1 MALETIRMTSPK
13 LLLSMMVVATSLAA
27 PQINERQV
35 VGDVLA
41 QLQPAISRAIGS
53 LNVGGSSSFGRA
65 GSSSGFRGGAQSFGA
80 GSSGGFSSAPVIQR
94 FTPSQSSRG
103 FSSGGSFSGSAG
115 GSNPSSI
122 TATVVSQL
130 QPSIAAA
137 VAQALRASQRPSVGL
152 GGSRGGQEEYADG
165 PASYQYGY
173 KVADDEAQTYMAHE
187 ETRDG
192 DQVQGKYNYVDA
204 TGALVTVNYQAS
216 PETGYTEQRE
226 VQKNAVQMRNIPG
239 AWTGPLA
246 GVDDVQG
253 AGGAGGARQSSGLSQ
268 SDLIARILAQIQP
281 QITGAVQSAIGANRG
296 SSGGFSSRGFSQRPA
311 SVGFTS
317 QPATIIRTPVAS
329 TRSGGFGGF
338 SGNSGNS
345 GLVSSIVSSLQ
356 PRISSA
362 VNSAISSRGS
372 SRRGSSSRGSFSR
385 GAQQVSGGGN
395 SLGGLFGTPGQTS
408 VSLQTPEFSVQY

>member
-1 MALETIRMTSPK
+1 MISPK

-53 LNVGGSSSFGRA
+53 LNVGGSSSFGRV

-103 FSSGGSFSGSAG
+103 VSTGGPFNGSG

-187 ETRDG
+187 ETREG
-192 DQVQGKYNYVDA
+192 DQVQGKYNYVDP

-253 AGGAGGARQSSGLSQ
+253 AGAPRQSSGLSQ

-281 QITGAVQSAIGANRG
+281 QITRAVQSAIGANRG
-296 SSGGFSSRGFSQRPA
+296 SSGGRSSGVFSQSLA
-311 SVGFTS
+311 STGGLFPS
-317 QPATIIRTPVAS
+317 GPVAPVAT

-372 SRRGSSSRGSFSR
+372 SRRGSSSRG
-385 GAQQVSGGGN
+385 GQQQVSGGGN

>member
-53 LNVGGSSSFGRA
+53 LNVGGSSSFGQG

-94 FTPSQSSRG
+94 STPSQSSRG
-103 FSSGGSFSGSAG
+103 FSSGGSFSGAG

-296 SSGGFSSRGFSQRPA
+296 SSGGFSSGGSSQRPA

-317 QPATIIRTPVAS
+317 QPATIIRTPVAT

-338 SGNSGNS
+338 SGNS

-372 SRRGSSSRGSFSR
+372 SRRGSSRGSFSR

>member
-1 MALETIRMTSPK
+1 M
-13 LLLSMMVVATSLAA
+13 
-27 PQINERQV
+27 
-35 VGDVLA
+35 
-41 QLQPAISRAIGS
+41 
-53 LNVGGSSSFGRA
+53 GG
-65 GSSSGFRGGAQSFGA
+65 
-80 GSSGGFSSAPVIQR
+80 
-94 FTPSQSSRG
+94 
-103 FSSGGSFSGSAG
+103 
-115 GSNPSSI
+115 
-122 TATVVSQL
+122 
-130 QPSIAAA
+130 
-137 VAQALRASQRPSVGL
+137 
-152 GGSRGGQEEYADG
+152 E
-165 PASYQYGY
+165 
-173 KVADDEAQTYMAHE
+173 
-187 ETRDG
+187 G

-296 SSGGFSSRGFSQRPA
+296 SSGGFSSGGFSRRPA
-311 SVGFTS
+311 NVGFTS
-317 QPATIIRTPVAS
+317 QPATIIRTPVA
-329 TRSGGFGGF
+329 TPRSGGFGF

-372 SRRGSSSRGSFSR
+372 SRRGSSRGSFSR

-395 SLGGLFGTPGQTS
+395 SLG
-408 VSLQTPEFSVQY
+408 

>member
-1 MALETIRMTSPK
+1 M
-13 LLLSMMVVATSLAA
+13 
-27 PQINERQV
+27 
-35 VGDVLA
+35 
-41 QLQPAISRAIGS
+41 
-53 LNVGGSSSFGRA
+53 GG
-65 GSSSGFRGGAQSFGA
+65 
-80 GSSGGFSSAPVIQR
+80 
-94 FTPSQSSRG
+94 
-103 FSSGGSFSGSAG
+103 
-115 GSNPSSI
+115 
-122 TATVVSQL
+122 
-130 QPSIAAA
+130 
-137 VAQALRASQRPSVGL
+137 
-152 GGSRGGQEEYADG
+152 
-165 PASYQYGY
+165 
-173 KVADDEAQTYMAHE
+173 
-187 ETRDG
+187 DG

-296 SSGGFSSRGFSQRPA
+296 SSGGFSSGGFSQGPA

-317 QPATIIRTPVAS
+317 QPATIIRTPVAT

-372 SRRGSSSRGSFSR
+372 TRRGSSRGSFSR
-385 GAQQVSGGGN
+385 GGQQQVSGGGN

>member
-53 LNVGGSSSFGRA
+53 INVGGSSSFGRA

-103 FSSGGSFSGSAG
+103 FSSGGSFSGSG

-152 GGSRGGQEEYADG
+152 VPGRGGGQEEYADG

-226 VQKNAVQMRNIPG
+226 VQKNAVEMRNIPG

-296 SSGGFSSRGFSQRPA
+296 SSGGRSSGGFSQSLA
-311 SVGFTS
+311 STGGLFPS
-317 QPATIIRTPVAS
+317 GPVAPVAT
-329 TRSGGFGGF
+329 TRSGGYGD
-338 SGNSGNS
+338 
-345 GLVSSIVSSLQ
+345 LTYT
-356 PRISSA
+356 
-362 VNSAISSRGS
+362 
-372 SRRGSSSRGSFSR
+372 
-385 GAQQVSGGGN
+385 
-395 SLGGLFGTPGQTS
+395 GGL
-408 VSLQTPEFSVQY
+408 

>member
-53 LNVGGSSSFGRA
+53 INVGGSSSFGRA

-152 GGSRGGQEEYADG
+152 GGSRGGQDEYADG

-204 TGALVTVNYQAS
+204 TGALVTVNYQAR

-253 AGGAGGARQSSGLSQ
+253 AGGAGQSSGLSQ

-372 SRRGSSSRGSFSR
+372 SRRGSSSRG
-385 GAQQVSGGGN
+385 GQQQVSGGGN

>member
-53 LNVGGSSSFGRA
+53 LNVGGSSSFGRP

-103 FSSGGSFSGSAG
+103 FSSGGSFSGSG

-296 SSGGFSSRGFSQRPA
+296 SSGGFSSGGFSQRPTA

-317 QPATIIRTPVAS
+317 QPATIVRTPVAT